1 MILSNDAILK
11 SGSSLNDIY
20 YLLGN
25 SYERMENYENAA
37 ECYKKAIDIKPDN
50 SAYYR
55 DYAIAMAYTG
65 NMEEAEK
72 ALETARENGLDSI
85 DIDYV
90 EGEISYNNGDYSG
103 AKDIF
108 ADCIQK
114 TDDDYLRM
122 RAYIMECKCIDG
134 QDDGVSGSDE
144 KIQILEKA
152 RKELPKEYNIGILE
166 QLAQTYS
173 DLGNDTS
180 DMSYYQEAAKV
191 FEQIQS
197 QGMGTYDTD
206 YNLSVLYQNMQQYD
220 QEETVLN
227 QMLEKYGDNY
237 KTYKALAYLEVAKQS
252 QADNEGRDYTKFQEY
267 YLKAKEL
274 YQSQPDNNANDME
287 MDNLQ
292 DLYEQAVANGWMS
305 AS

>member
-1 MILSNDAILK
+1 
-11 SGSSLNDIY
+11 
-20 YLLGN
+20 
-25 SYERMENYENAA
+25 
-37 ECYKKAIDIKPDN
+37 
-50 SAYYR
+50 
-55 DYAIAMAYTG
+55 
-65 NMEEAEK
+65 
-72 ALETARENGLDSI
+72 
-85 DIDYV
+85 
-90 EGEISYNNGDYSG
+90 
-103 AKDIF
+103 
-108 ADCIQK
+108 
-114 TDDDYLRM
+114 M

-252 QADNEGRDYTKFQEY
+252 QADCVLF
-267 YLKAKEL
+267 
-274 YQSQPDNNANDME
+274 SVNA
-287 MDNLQ
+287 L
-292 DLYEQAVANGWMS
+292 
-305 AS
+305 

>member
-1 MILSNDAILK
+1 
-11 SGSSLNDIY
+11 
-20 YLLGN
+20 
-25 SYERMENYENAA
+25 
-37 ECYKKAIDIKPDN
+37 
-50 SAYYR
+50 
-55 DYAIAMAYTG
+55 
-65 NMEEAEK
+65 
-72 ALETARENGLDSI
+72 
-85 DIDYV
+85 
-90 EGEISYNNGDYSG
+90 
-103 AKDIF
+103 
-108 ADCIQK
+108 
-114 TDDDYLRM
+114 M

-220 QEETVLN
+220 QEETVL
-227 QMLEKYGDNY
+227 
-237 KTYKALAYLEVAKQS
+237 AYLEVAKQS

-292 DLYEQAVANGWMS
+292 DLYEQAVANGWLS